1 LDEQPGWEALCR
13 HGRYQVWTRKQAGVH
28 AHGTISLDGGPPR
41 RGGALAVVDGTTGHP
56 ARATGWRWSAPDG
69 GGPHG
74 PPLRWTLVRGVN
86 GPASASE
93 RAVWVDGEPHEAA
106 SVTFAEDLSAV
117 RAADGAELRFT
128 SEAERSRSDDL
139 LIVRS
144 DYRAPFGSFSGAL
157 PGGIAL

>member
-41 RGGALAVVDGTTGHP
+41 RVDALAVIDDTTGHH
-56 ARATGWRWSAPDG
+56 ARETEWRWSAGVGEAPDG
-69 GGPHG
+69 T
-74 PPLRWTLVRGVN
+74 PLAWNLASGVN
-86 GPASASE
+86 APASASE